1 MNSTRNIPELKQ
13 NKNLKNKKKGN
24 ITIGDQNQN
33 WHMVQNFEWQITMKI
48 IHKFDSVILDGEFFT
63 FKENVTT

>member
-33 WHMVQNFEWQITMKI
+33 WHMVQNFEW
-48 IHKFDSVILDGEFFT
+48 
-63 FKENVTT
+63 